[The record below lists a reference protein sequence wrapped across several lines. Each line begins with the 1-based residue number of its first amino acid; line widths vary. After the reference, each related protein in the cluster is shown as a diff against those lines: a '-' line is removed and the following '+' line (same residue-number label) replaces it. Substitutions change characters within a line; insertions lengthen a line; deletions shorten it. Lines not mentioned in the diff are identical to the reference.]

1 MPLPHT
7 ELRLPLVQVAER
19 RGRLG
24 GRHQANKLAGINK
37 IMPIVFADDEEATLM
52 FISFSS
58 LHLAWWYRLH
68 CQPRRG

>member
-1 MPLPHT
+1 
-7 ELRLPLVQVAER
+7 
-19 RGRLG
+19 
-24 GRHQANKLAGINK
+24 
-37 IMPIVFADDEEATLM
+37 MPIVFADDEEATLM